1 MELFYCWI
9 HTNVTLDMLRNILV
23 SMPGVVLAG
32 FSFYFAYQKIG
43 DKVLTTYSVV
53 YGTVSAKRISEITLI
68 NKKNKPL
75 IIFSIQAVI
84 NKEIVI
90 EVESFE
96 TGLILKPLESIHI
109 KTTPFSNFRI
119 GSDAYDVSYF
129 GPDLVEIYLL
139 SDSRKNEC
147 KTISSPILSSFFDP
161 RIYSI
166 AGKTTH
172 KFNGYVFNE
181 TVRYAI
187 TYKYMDETKTAFVHY
202 SGAMLEG
209 WDFKYNFIEEEFMV
223 SADSVKK
230 HLVDLGFDKHFEFLV
245 VDDLKKRLD
254 INDEV

>member
-1 MELFYCWI
+1 MELLYCWI

-23 SMPGVVLAG
+23 SIPGVVLAG

-43 DKVLTTYSVV
+43 DEVFITYSVV
-53 YGTVSAKRISEITLI
+53 YEQASAKRISEITLI

-90 EVESFE
+90 EVEKFE

-109 KTTPFSNFRI
+109 KTTPFSNLWL
-119 GSDAYDVSYF
+119 GSDVYDASYNDL
-129 GPDLVEIYLL
+129 DLVEIYLL
-139 SDSRKNEC
+139 SDSKQIQC
-147 KTISSPILSSFFDP
+147 KTISPPNLSSFFDP

-166 AGKTTH
+166 AAKTTRI
-172 KFNGYVFNE
+172 FNGCVFNE

-187 TYKYMDETKTAFVHY
+187 TYKYMGETKTAFVHY
-202 SGAMLEG
+202 SGPIFQD

-230 HLVDLGFDKHFEFLV
+230 YLVGLDFDKYFEFLV
-245 VDDLKKRLD
+245 VNDLK
-254 INDEV
+254 E